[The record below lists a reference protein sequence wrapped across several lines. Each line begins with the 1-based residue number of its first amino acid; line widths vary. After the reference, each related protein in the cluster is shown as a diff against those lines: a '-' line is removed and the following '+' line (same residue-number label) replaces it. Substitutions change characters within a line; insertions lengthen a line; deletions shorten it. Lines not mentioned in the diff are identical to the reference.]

1 MELLHRDSSL
11 TKLPDTKKVLIF
23 AFNIPVKGKAVH
35 EAMDQ
40 MRPLLQLVF
49 YCMDK
54 VKRFKLSKE
63 VCVKFCD
70 VSSRTFLIS
79 EGSLPSSGRR

>member
-1 MELLHRDSSL
+1 VELLRRDSSV

-23 AFNIPVKGKAVH
+23 AFNIPVKGKAIH

-40 MRPLLQLVF
+40 MRPLLQMVF
-49 YCMDK
+49 YCIDK

-63 VCVKFCD
+63 VCVNF
-70 VSSRTFLIS
+70 V
-79 EGSLPSSGRR
+79 

>member
-1 MELLHRDSSL
+1 MCFLCNLNLFHRDSSL

-23 AFNIPVKGKAVH
+23 AFNIPVKGKPVH
-35 EAMDQ
+35 EATDQ

-54 VKRFKLSKE
+54 VKRFRLSKE
-63 VCVKFCD
+63 VGMKFD
-70 VSSRTFLIS
+70 AS
-79 EGSLPSSGRR
+79 

>member
-1 MELLHRDSSL
+1 MHFLHKVELLRRDSSV

-40 MRPLLQLVF
+40 MRPLMQMVF
-49 YCMDK
+49 YCIDK

-63 VCVKFCD
+63 VCVNF
-70 VSSRTFLIS
+70 V
-79 EGSLPSSGRR
+79 